1 MIDEKRLDIQ
11 DGKKIEGLG
20 FSSLIYPL
28 LVSCFV
34 GMAATNIYRIAKVDS
49 YISAILGGIIGIVPF
64 LLIMYI
70 IKNSNGEDIITL
82 NKNLFGDTIGNI
94 INTIISIIFIMFA
107 ALLLYNLSLFLD
119 TEYIPDTNSLYVKI
133 LIMIAVVY
141 TASQNISTI
150 SRVSQIVFIIG
161 NILFVI
167 SFFGVA
173 ANINIDNIYPVFE
186 NGIKSVFSG
195 SLEYVV
201 FAVFPL
207 ILLTTIPTKLIN
219 NKKNIFRN
227 SIIMYI
233 ISNIVLVIIFFVPM
247 SILGYEVLS
256 IYKYPIF
263 TVLQTFSLFEIIE
276 RVENTLGL
284 QLIFC
289 MFVTMVLCIHISS
302 KNIKKYFPKIKID
315 QLFPTLLGIIVIVIS
330 SFMFKNS
337 TIANEFMIKYI
348 PTIMMISF
356 GSIILGISIAIF
368 VKKIIIRN
376 KVDEIENI

>member
-302 KNIKKYFPKIKID
+302 KNIKKYFPNIKID

-348 PTIMMISF
+348 PTIMIISF

>member
-302 KNIKKYFPKIKID
+302 KNIKKYFPNIKID